1 MTVLFHILFLPH
13 PLIVNSDFLDQ
24 LEYHLADLLLCRYLT
39 NYKMVS
45 WGGIN
50 EKTGVFRFNEAFHVV
65 HRETT
70 SHSYIVHSYTS
81 CNNRCV
87 SCFS

>member
-13 PLIVNSDFLDQ
+13 PLIVNSDFSDQ
-24 LEYHLADLLLCRYLT
+24 LEYHLADLLLCKYLT

-50 EKTGVFRFNEAFHVV
+50 EKTGVFSFHCNRFNEAFLMV

-70 SHSYIVHSYTS
+70 L
-81 CNNRCV
+81 
-87 SCFS
+87 